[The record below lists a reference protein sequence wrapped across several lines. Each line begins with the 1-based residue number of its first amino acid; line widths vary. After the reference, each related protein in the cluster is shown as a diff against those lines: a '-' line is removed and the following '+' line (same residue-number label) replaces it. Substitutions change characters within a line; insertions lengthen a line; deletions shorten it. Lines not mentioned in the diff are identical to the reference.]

1 MTRLLDV
8 HLVGCTFCDDS
19 STLSRGG
26 GAPGAAGWFDPGV
39 PPATEVPD
47 APPGPA
53 RTAYGLAL
61 PDLAGAAHLL
71 LPARGGETEWRVH
84 RRAPGP
90 GDDVQPGA
98 AHVDAERAWL
108 GVPGGGRVL
117 IERARRSTTFAT
129 ARALSDAEVVHP
141 HLAST
146 AATVAHWQGRLA
158 LHAAAV
164 VAGGR
169 AWALLGDRGAGKST
183 ALYSLVRAG
192 LEPVTDDVLVLD
204 GARALPGPRCVD
216 LRLPSA
222 EHFGA
227 GDDLGVV
234 GTRRRWRVALDEPAA
249 GPGGD
254 PGAAA
259 GVELGGFVHLA
270 WGEGTAVRDVPL
282 ERRLPALLDALA
294 LRLPPPDRVGLLRL
308 LALPAVRLTRPRRL
322 EEVEDVAAHL
332 AGHLHRLS
340 AQAPTPPPPAPATRA
355 AAG

>member
-1 MTRLLDV
+1 
-8 HLVGCTFCDDS
+8 
-19 STLSRGG
+19 
-26 GAPGAAGWFDPGV
+26 
-39 PPATEVPD
+39 
-47 APPGPA
+47 
-53 RTAYGLAL
+53 
-61 PDLAGAAHLL
+61 
-71 LPARGGETEWRVH
+71 
-84 RRAPGP
+84 
-90 GDDVQPGA
+90 
-98 AHVDAERAWL
+98 
-108 GVPGGGRVL
+108 PGGGSVL
-117 IERARRSTTFAT
+117 IERARRTTTFAT
-129 ARALSDAEVVHP
+129 ARTLTDAEVVHP

-204 GARALPGPRCVD
+204 GARVLPGPRCVD

-234 GTRRRWRVALDEPAA
+234 GRRRRWRVALDEPGA
-249 GPGGD
+249 GRGTARD
-254 PGAAA
+254 PGAAVD
-259 GVELGGFVHLA
+259 VELGGFVHLA
-270 WGEGTAVRDVPL
+270 WGEGTSVQDVPL
-282 ERRLPALLDALA
+282 AHRLPALVDALA

-308 LALPAVRLTRPRRL
+308 LALPTVRLTRARRL

-340 AQAPTPPPPAPATRA
+340 AQAPPPPPTPPPPATRA

>member
-1 MTRLLDV
+1 MVR
-8 HLVGCTFCDDS
+8 
-19 STLSRGG
+19 
-26 GAPGAAGWFDPGV
+26 PGRRAGSIRGV

-84 RRAPGP
+84 RRPPGP
-90 GDDVQPGA
+90 GDDVETGA

-234 GTRRRWRVALDEPAA
+234 GTRRRWRVALDGPAGEPADEPA
-249 GPGGD
+249 GD
-254 PGAAA
+254 PTRDPGLAA